1 MKKLHLTT
9 GKDIFRLAQQY
20 IQVKDGYVL
29 TTNSHVLVKFPLNEV
44 FGENSRIEETDE
56 FYILGTD
63 WKKQGFDKGHR
74 FSKIDSQLEAYDKK
88 HNLIGIIKLINAE
101 ELSNKGGGKYP
112 DINQVLPTSEL
123 FEINTISF
131 NPSLLKD
138 VCDCL
143 GVTAYKLEFRGQ
155 NKIIMVKGNDSKAIG
170 GIMPMMTDW

>member
-9 GKDIFRLAQQY
+9 GKDAFRIAQQY

-44 FGENSRIEETDE
+44 FGENSRIEQADE

-74 FSKIDSQLEAYDKK
+74 FSKIDNQLEAYDKK

-112 DINQVLPTSEL
+112 NIEQVLPTGEL
-123 FEINTISF
+123 CEITSIGL

-138 VCDCL
+138 LCDCL
-143 GVTAYKLEFRGQ
+143 GTTCYKLEFRGQ
-155 NKIIMVKGNDSKAIG
+155 NKIIMIKGNDSKAIG

>member
-9 GKDIFRLAQQY
+9 GKDAFRLAQQY
-20 IQVKDGYVL
+20 IQVKGGYVL
-29 TTNSHVLVKFPLNEV
+29 TTNSHVLVKFPLTEV
-44 FGENSRIEETDE
+44 FGENSRINDTDE

-63 WKKQGFDKGHR
+63 WKKQGFDKGCS
-74 FSKIDSQLEAYDKK
+74 FSKIDNQLEAYDKK

-112 DINQVLPTSEL
+112 NIEQVLPTGEL
-123 FEINTISF
+123 CEITSIGL

-143 GVTAYKLEFRGQ
+143 GTTCYKLEFRGQ
-155 NKIIMVKGNDSKAIG
+155 NKIIMIKGNDSKAIG